1 MEVLLVSYT
10 GNCLHKCMATFE
22 VSPILTLIL
31 IFRLLP
37 LSTTTDGLDVV
48 DKIEAVGSQ
57 SGATASPVK
66 VKASG
71 EITE

>member
-1 MEVLLVSYT
+1 ML
-10 GNCLHKCMATFE
+10 M
-22 VSPILTLIL
+22 
-31 IFRLLP
+31 FRSLP
-37 LSTTTDGLDVV
+37 LSTTDGLDVV

-57 SGATASPVK
+57 SGATAAPVT

>member
-1 MEVLLVSYT
+1 
-10 GNCLHKCMATFE
+10 MATFE